1 MIKKYK
7 QLPEELRAIIEILL
21 IGTIAVK
28 FSLLISVLHSGHFL
42 TFKLIL
48 FKY

>member
-21 IGTIAVK
+21 IGTI
-28 FSLLISVLHSGHFL
+28 SVTLVYFG
-42 TFKLIL
+42 IL
-48 FKY
+48 K